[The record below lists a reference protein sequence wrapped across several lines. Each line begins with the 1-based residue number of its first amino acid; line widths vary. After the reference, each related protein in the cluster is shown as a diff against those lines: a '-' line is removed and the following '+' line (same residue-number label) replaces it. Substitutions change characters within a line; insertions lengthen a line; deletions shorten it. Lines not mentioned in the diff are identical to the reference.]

1 MPMARLKDIS
11 IHYELQ
17 GHGEPLLLI
26 MGRIESSNAL
36 FKSSAPD
43 AAIPGQR
50 LGGIVL
56 DRRGMQVRD
65 IGGNLRDLAR
75 LDEAEFKEV
84 DLNAV
89 LRSTVDIA
97 RYELKK
103 KDVRLEIDGLQWLF
117 HSV

>member
-1 MPMARLKDIS
+1 MARLKDIS

-26 MGRIESSNAL
+26 MGRIGSSNAL

-50 LGGIVL
+50 LGEIVL
-56 DRRGMQVRD
+56 DGRGRQGRD
-65 IGGNLRDLAR
+65 IVGNLRDVAR

-84 DLNAV
+84 DLNAA

-103 KDVRLEIDGLQWLF
+103 KDMRLETDGWQWLF
-117 HSV
+117 YSV